1 MSTLILC
8 FHRIAHPD
16 HGGRS
21 LLAVSPEDFEKTLTE
36 IGRSREFVTLEES
49 SRPSSAQR
57 AVVTFDDGYLD
68 NLTAALP
75 ILESRGIPATFFLST
90 GFIDSDLLFPPDAL
104 DAVMEVPR
112 VGISAGLENLIAN
125 GYWKALDTLAS
136 SPTDHYWRVLEDARD
151 VVRDRVLAEDPTRR
165 PLTLLEAKDL
175 ARSPM
180 ASIGPHTV
188 SHRRLSH
195 LKVEEALDEVEA
207 SVEWLNRENFDI
219 SPFFAYPYGQVADIS
234 PVLSAKIR
242 DRGFEPLT
250 TLPIVVTGRSRAIQQ
265 RWGTPRLSVGP
276 SEIAQ
281 WSIISRLMDVFGDIP
296 RVWLSLL
303 ALRRRARVAV
313 SRFRAKAGKGI
324 AW

>member
-8 FHRIAHPD
+8 FHRIANPD

-21 LLAVSPEDFEKTLTE
+21 LLAISPEDFEKTLTE

-112 VGISAGLENLIAN
+112 VDISAGLEKLIAN

-136 SPTDHYWRVLEDARD
+136 
-151 VVRDRVLAEDPTRR
+151 
-165 PLTLLEAKDL
+165 
-175 ARSPM
+175 
-180 ASIGPHTV
+180 
-188 SHRRLSH
+188 
-195 LKVEEALDEVEA
+195 
-207 SVEWLNRENFDI
+207 
-219 SPFFAYPYGQVADIS
+219 
-234 PVLSAKIR
+234 
-242 DRGFEPLT
+242 
-250 TLPIVVTGRSRAIQQ
+250 LP
-265 RWGTPRLSVGP
+265 
-276 SEIAQ
+276 
-281 WSIISRLMDVFGDIP
+281 
-296 RVWLSLL
+296 
-303 ALRRRARVAV
+303 
-313 SRFRAKAGKGI
+313 
-324 AW
+324 